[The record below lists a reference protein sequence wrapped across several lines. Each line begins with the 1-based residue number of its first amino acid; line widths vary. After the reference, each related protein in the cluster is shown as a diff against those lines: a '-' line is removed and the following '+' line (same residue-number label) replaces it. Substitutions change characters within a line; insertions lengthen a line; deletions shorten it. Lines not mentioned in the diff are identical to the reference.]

1 MCNVASVFPHF
12 LFWLQLSFLRV
23 QEQSKVCL
31 LLHLLRE
38 VVKSSKQTVVF
49 VASKHHVDFLRE
61 VCHDLH
67 CVECV
72 CFCLVMVVLI
82 LIMMTMMRM
91 AMIDNDYDDD
101 DDDHDHDHDDHDGHL
116 LHSQNNRSLSTHTCM
131 YIDTECPTV
140 V

>member
-1 MCNVASVFPHF
+1 MYTAASVFPHF

-23 QEQSKVCL
+23 QEQSKACL

-38 VVKSSKQTVVF
+38 VVKSSEQTIVF

-72 CFCLVMVVLI
+72 CFCVVMVVLMVI
-82 LIMMTMMRM
+82 MIMMIIYCIHR
-91 AMIDNDYDDD
+91 II
-101 DDDHDHDHDDHDGHL
+101 GRF
-116 LHSQNNRSLSTHTCM
+116 LHTHVHTLILNTLQLC
-131 YIDTECPTV
+131 EFK
-140 V
+140 